1 VPTIPA
7 TDPVLGNDALI
18 DDAETEPR
26 TPRAAEIAKSST
38 WAVVWFTGLSGAGK
52 STMATMVCEEFGRR
66 GYRTEFLDADAIR
79 KSLSHELEFS
89 RSDCEENIR
98 RDRIRGGTFV
108 AASSDCS
115 CGGDYPLPV
124 DARRT
129 ERSKRELL

>member
-1 VPTIPA
+1 MPKRNLELLAPKKLQSHA
-7 TDPVLGNDALI
+7 PGPLSGSTD
-18 DDAETEPR
+18 
-26 TPRAAEIAKSST
+26 
-38 WAVVWFTGLSGAGK
+38 WSGAGK
-52 STMATMVCEEFGRR
+52 STVATMVCEEFGRR

-89 RSDCEENIR
+89 RSDCEENSR

-108 AASSDCS
+108 AASNDCS